1 MLHAAPSDEELLRE
15 ALDLAPG
22 ASVTRISR
30 EPLGDGSVV
39 GFDVVEGA
47 ASVTYFLDTSGR
59 TVPRETGLLVGE
71 PDAPEMRVWLH
82 PADPHLPALAPV
94 AFAHAAE
101 SMLARLGLT
110 AAGAPE
116 TVVYR
121 AGRRAV
127 FRVPTDDGL
136 VWVKVVPPA
145 RIGRIV
151 RAHAAF
157 DRAGVPVPTVRGWSD
172 EGMVVLDSAAG
183 TPATQATW
191 TAAALVDQVDRLRGA
206 IARIPLKGR
215 ARTDL
220 RRRAAW
226 YADRFEHEAPGYAR
240 RVREL
245 RRRIETGWRDGRE
258 RSVHGDLHFGQLF
271 LGDSGELSAVIDV
284 DTAGTGAASDDTA
297 AFVSHALSSALLTP
311 VPHDE
316 RVWLLAGEAF
326 ARWDADADA
335 GDGLRGRT
343 VSHLLGHALG
353 AVQRGDEARTGALL
367 DAADAVLEGRV
378 TRPRA

>member
-1 MLHAAPSDEELLRE
+1 MLHTAPADETLLRE

-22 ASVTRISR
+22 VGVTPISR

-39 GFDVVEGA
+39 GFDVLEGT

-101 SMLARLGLT
+101 SLLARLGLT

-127 FRVPTDDGL
+127 FRVPTDDGF

-172 EGMVVLDSAAG
+172 EGMVVLDTAAG
-183 TPATQATW
+183 TPVTEATW
-191 TAAALVDQVDRLRGA
+191 TAAALVDQVDRLREA
-206 IARIPLKGR
+206 IARIPLEGR

-226 YADRFEHEAPGYAR
+226 YADRLEQEAPGYAR
-240 RVREL
+240 RVRDL
-245 RRRIETGWRDGRE
+245 RRRAETGWRDGRN

-271 LGDSGELSAVIDV
+271 LGEGGELSAVIDV
-284 DTAGTGAASDDTA
+284 DTAGTGAGSDDTG
-297 AFVSHALSSALLTP
+297 AFLSHALSSALLTP
-311 VPHDE
+311 APHDE

-326 ARWDADADA
+326 ARWDADAEA
-335 GDGLRGRT
+335 GDGLRSRT

-378 TRPRA
+378 ARPRS